1 MKTEFE
7 VTFEKN
13 SVYQARLV
21 LASDEKEAEAYFRT
35 IEPEARFIGVS
46 ENQCGHKPG
55 IPIEEVPDNWNRIAF
70 DERYDSDVYN
80 TTTLYFTAPRAMLG
94 GKYPE
99 AVSAEISIEFPVDHP
114 LYHEASVMISPTNA
128 EGSDYD
134 WCEWPIDAESF
145 DKLMRL
151 SDETPRHS
159 INVGFSTSDTEHDET
174 QFDLE
179 DPSDTVELV
188 NLILQFFAENHFDNP
203 VVTYIEE
210 A

>member
-21 LASDEKEAEAYFRT
+21 LASDRKEAEAYFRT
-35 IEPEARFIGVS
+35 IEPEARFIDVS

-55 IPIEEVPDNWNRIAF
+55 IPIEEVPDSWNRIAF

-94 GKYPE
+94 SKYPE
-99 AVSAEISIEFPVDHP
+99 AVSAEISIEFPGDYP
-114 LYHEASVMISPTNA
+114 LYREASVMISPTNA

-134 WCEWPIDAESF
+134 WCEWPIDAEFF

-159 INVGFSTSDTEHDET
+159 INVGFATSDTEHDET

-179 DPSDTVELV
+179 DPSDTVELI
-188 NLILQFFAENHFDNP
+188 NLILQFFSENHFNNP